1 MTRALIH
8 DSAAATPR
16 ALWRLRDALL
26 FAAAI
31 LTGALSRLRVRALGD
46 EGRRSLPGDEIVP
59 DSKGQWTNAITI
71 RARPADIWPWILQM
85 GCNRAGWYSYDGLD
99 NGGQPSAE
107 RIVAELQDVAVG
119 DVFPWTPTDR
129 EGFIVRAIEPG
140 RALVL
145 GGTPPPFR
153 MSWAFV
159 LQPLDETTT
168 RLVARCRA
176 VPRSVPIGLLLRFFH
191 PVHFAMQRKQLLT
204 LKRRAEAT
212 VPYRAPGAARLGT
225 IAVWIAAVCCLPYL
239 AFKVL
244 WTLGIPVG
252 IADRSVLDDSGWV
265 AANALMAVIQLAA
278 FGLVVALTR
287 PSARRLPA
295 WLLLFP
301 AWVGTGLLFQVVLGA
316 VLIGLSSASSQD
328 SGVSTGDFEPW
339 VFVVVYAGF
348 AGQAAALAIAFACHV
363 KARWGRLLG
372 ERTGEVLAS
381 RTARARSWP
390 EDHLAELAEAVA
402 AMAVAVAVVFGYW
415 AAGGSFGLSG
425 AEPDASWA
433 MQASRAAGAVIAAA
447 GLLGLA
453 GRWGHQ
459 TRFWLPEALTW
470 VGSGALVA
478 FDGLWVMLNQLFLM
492 FGTNASEPG
501 WSLMYTVVVIK
512 MLIGVL
518 AAAVGALAVTA
529 AAKGNQKPA
538 DEDRMVV
545 PTGAGG

>member
-1 MTRALIH
+1 MNRALIH
-8 DSAAATPR
+8 DSAAAAPR

-26 FAAAI
+26 FAATI

-46 EGRRSLPGDEIVP
+46 EGRRPLPGDEIVP
-59 DSKGQWTNAITI
+59 DSKGQWTNAVTI
-71 RARPADIWPWILQM
+71 QGRPADIWPWILQM
-85 GCNRAGWYSYDGLD
+85 GCTRAGWYSYDGLD

-107 RIVAELQDVAVG
+107 RIVPELQDVELG

-129 EGFIVRAIEPG
+129 EGFIVRAIEPD

-159 LQPLDETTT
+159 LQPLDEATT
-168 RLVARCRA
+168 RLIARCRA
-176 VPRSVPIGLLLRFFH
+176 VPRSVAVGVLLRLFH
-191 PVHFAMQRKQLLT
+191 PVHFAMQRKQLLSV
-204 LKRRAEAT
+204 KRRVEAT
-212 VPYRAPGAARLGT
+212 VPYRMAGVGQLGT
-225 IAVWIAAVCCLPYL
+225 AAVWIAAVCCLPYL
-239 AFKVL
+239 VFKVA
-244 WTLGIPVG
+244 WTVGLPVG

-278 FGLVVALTR
+278 FGLVLALIR
-287 PSARRLPA
+287 PWARKWPA

-316 VLIGLSSASSQD
+316 VLIGLFSPPPQD
-328 SGVSTGDFEPW
+328 SGVSTGEFEPW

-348 AGQAAALAIAFACHV
+348 AGQAAALAIAFTCHV

-372 ERTGEVLAS
+372 ARTDAVLAR

-390 EDHLAELAEAVA
+390 EHHLAEMAEAAA
-402 AMAVAVAVVFGYW
+402 AMAVAMAIVFGYW

-425 AEPDASWA
+425 EQPAGA

-459 TRFWLPEALTW
+459 TRFWLPAALTW
-470 VGSGALVA
+470 LGSGALVA
-478 FDGLWVMLNQLFLM
+478 FDGFWLMLNQLFAM
-492 FGTNASEPG
+492 FGTDASEPG
-501 WSLMYTVVVIK
+501 WSLIDTVVVIK
-512 MLIGVL
+512 LLIGML

-529 AAKGNQKPA
+529 AATDEHNRA
-538 DEDRMVV
+538 DRDRTLL
-545 PTGAGG
+545 PTRARK

>member
-8 DSAAATPR
+8 APAAAGPR

-26 FAAAI
+26 FAVVI

-59 DSKGQWTNAITI
+59 DAQGQWTNAITI
-71 RARPADIWPWILQM
+71 RGRPADIWPWILQM
-85 GCNRAGWYSYDGLD
+85 GCTRAGWYSYDGID

-107 RIVAELQDVAVG
+107 RIVPELQDVELG

-129 EGFIVRAIEPG
+129 DGFIAREIEPG

-159 LQPLDETTT
+159 LEPLDETTT
-168 RLVARCRA
+168 RLIARCRA
-176 VPRSVPIGLLLRFFH
+176 VPRSIAVGLLLRLFH
-191 PVHFAMQRKQLLT
+191 PVHFAMQRRQLLT
-204 LKRRAEAT
+204 LKRRVEAN
-212 VPYRAPGAARLGT
+212 VPYRAPGVGRLGT
-225 IAVWIAAVCCLPYL
+225 AAVWIAAVCCLPYL
-239 AFKVL
+239 VFKVA
-244 WTLGIPVG
+244 WTVGIPVG
-252 IADRSVLDDSGWV
+252 ITDRSVLDDSGWV
-265 AANALMAVIQLAA
+265 AANALMAVVQLAA
-278 FGLVVALTR
+278 FGLVLALIR
-287 PSARRLPA
+287 PWARKWPA

-316 VLIGLSSASSQD
+316 ALIGLFSPPSQD
-328 SGVSTGDFEPW
+328 SGVSTGEFEPW

-363 KARWGRLLG
+363 RARWGRLLG
-372 ERTGEVLAS
+372 ERTGEVLAR

-390 EDHLAELAEAVA
+390 VKHLSEMAEAAA
-402 AMAVAVAVVFGYW
+402 AMTVAMAVVFGYW
-415 AAGGSFGLSG
+415 AVGGSFGLSG
-425 AEPDASWA
+425 EQPAGA

-459 TRFWLPEALTW
+459 TRFWLPAALTW
-470 VGSGALVA
+470 LGSGALVA
-478 FDGLWVMLNQLFLM
+478 FDGFWLMLNQLFAM
-492 FGTNASEPG
+492 FGTDASEPG
-501 WSLMYTVVVIK
+501 WSLIDTVLVIK
-512 MLIGVL
+512 LLIGML

-529 AAKGNQKPA
+529 AAKENEKSAGR
-538 DEDRMVV
+538 DRTLM
-545 PTGAGG
+545 PTGARE